1 MKHPKF
7 ILSTLATI
15 FLLLI
20 VLACAQAVTSRER
33 VEFPQNYREDMNLY
47 AVVDRIDGKVYEIFV
62 NDTAL
67 ESWRDERI
75 LPNGT
80 TFVIESFN
88 AQQDDAGNF
97 LRDERGRLI
106 KGESEFEIH
115 VNEKRSDWASND
127 EITSTGLL
135 SGNETGNGQWR
146 VSSFD
151 PRTGLFAEPANGDG
165 IQACHTCHLERRAE
179 DFVLSRGLLD
189 NFVRTGTPSYISF
202 NCTEREICF
211 GTP

>member
-1 MKHPKF
+1 MNRF
-7 ILSTLATI
+7 LLLSTLATLTA
-15 FLLLI
+15 LL
-20 VLACAQAVTSRER
+20 VVWACAQAVASRER
-33 VEFPQNYREDMNLY
+33 VEYPTNYREEMNLY
-47 AVVDRIDGKVYEIFV
+47 ATVDRIDGKVYEIFI
-62 NDTAL
+62 NDVGL
-67 ESWRDERI
+67 ESWRNERI
-75 LPNGT
+75 LPDGT

-88 AQQDDAGNF
+88 AQRDEAGNF

-106 KGESEFEIH
+106 KGESENEIH
-115 VNEKRSDWASND
+115 VNEKRMDWVAND

-189 NFVRTGTPSYISF
+189 SFVRTGNAAYISF
-202 NCTEREICF
+202 DCTEREICF
-211 GTP
+211 GTT